1 MEHLI
6 IILVASFA
14 FVALFGAFRLMSS
27 AIKMTEK
34 ASEPEPSIMT
44 ELDRARS
51 EIAFLRKDRE
61 AILREHRRL
70 QVRIEELSK

>member
-1 MEHLI
+1 MLAMYI
-6 IILVASFA
+6 SAKA
-14 FVALFGAFRLMSS
+14 AFRQ
-27 AIKMTEK
+27 AERE
-34 ASEPEPSIMT
+34 AEPEPSIMT

-61 AILREHRRL
+61 AILRENRRL

>member
-1 MEHLI
+1 MLI
-6 IILVASFA
+6 LTLS
-14 FVALFGAFRLMSS
+14 ALALAMLALYLSAKAAFRQ
-27 AIKMTEK
+27 AER
-34 ASEPEPSIMT
+34 AAEPEPSIMT

-61 AILREHRRL
+61 AILREKRRL